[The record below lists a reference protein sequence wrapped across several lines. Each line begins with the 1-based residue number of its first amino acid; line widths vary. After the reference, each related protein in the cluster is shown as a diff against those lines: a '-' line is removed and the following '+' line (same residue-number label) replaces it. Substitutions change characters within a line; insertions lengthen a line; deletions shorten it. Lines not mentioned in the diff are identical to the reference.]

1 MKSTPV
7 LRIIAAISA
16 LLMIA
21 PLAACGGADT
31 PDTPVNDTTVTTA
44 APVVTEP
51 AETEP
56 PTDENGFLLDSL
68 PADLNYGGA
77 KLTVLADEGQKKQYY
92 AEDLTGDIVNDAL
105 YERERTVEERL
116 GVQLEWN
123 FIKGAW
129 GNREQFAKTVEQ
141 SVQAGSQDYDLVV
154 AYNLTPPVM
163 AVKGIL
169 ENLNEMKYIEVDK
182 PWWPQTY
189 VEQALYDGKLY
200 CLAESTSRGVLR
212 NMPAVFYNKTLTEQ
226 YGMGNLLQIALDG
239 KWTFDKLGEL
249 IKGTYRDL
257 NNNNTADAEDQFG
270 LSVGTAPWLDAL
282 YYGSGLT
289 ITKINEQGNP
299 ELTLGDEK
307 VQTYIDKIL
316 PFLYEA
322 PDVFP
327 VDAKQYAMFKAGRA
341 VFYVSTVAIT
351 DQLRDVDITYGVMP
365 IPKFDEKQEAY
376 HTTMANTHD
385 VWCIP
390 INGKNTEAAGAA
402 LEAISS
408 GSFRQVYPAYYETAL
423 KVKYAPDDEVA
434 QVYDMIRA
442 GVMFDFGYIYSNCFD
457 RMPALYIR
465 DCVQKNDPN
474 WSSVW
479 AAQKDAMSIKL
490 EEILKALAAN

>member
-1 MKSTPV
+1 MKRTTLRV
-7 LRIIAAISA
+7 LAALTA
-16 LLMIA
+16 LLMTA
-21 PLAACGGADT
+21 PLAACAGDDTNTPADT
-31 PDTPVNDTTVTTA
+31 TASGITTPADTT
-44 APVVTEP
+44 P
-51 AETEP
+51 AETQP
-56 PTDENGFLLDSL
+56 PVDENGFLLDNL
-68 PADLNYGGA
+68 PDDLNYGGA
-77 KLTVLADEGQKKQYY
+77 TLNVFADEGQKKQYY

-116 GVQLEWN
+116 GVSLEWI
-123 FIKGAW
+123 FAKGAW
-129 GNREQFAKTVEQ
+129 GNREQFAQTVEQ
-141 SVQAGSQDYDLVV
+141 SVNAGSQDYDLVV

-163 AVKGIL
+163 AIKGIL
-169 ENLNEMKYIEVDK
+169 ENLNEMKYIEPEQ
-182 PWWPQTY
+182 PWWPQSF
-189 VEQALYDGKLY
+189 VEQAVYDGKLY

-212 NMPAVFYNKTLTEQ
+212 NMPAVFYNKSLTDQ
-226 YGMGNLLQIALDG
+226 YGMNDLLQLALDG
-239 KWTFDKLGEL
+239 KWTLDKLGEL

-257 NNNNTADAEDQFG
+257 NGNNTADAEDQFG
-270 LSVGTAPWLDAL
+270 LSVGTAPWLDAF

-289 ITKINEQGNP
+289 ITKINEEGKP

-327 VDAKQYAMFKAGRA
+327 IDAKQYQMFKAGRA

-351 DQLRDVDITYGVMP
+351 DQLRDVDVTYGVMP

-385 VWCIP
+385 VWCVP
-390 INGKNTEAAGAA
+390 VNGKNTEAAGAA
-402 LEAISS
+402 IEAISS

-423 KVKYAPDDEVA
+423 KVKYAPDDEIA
-434 QVYDMIRA
+434 QVYDMIRD

-465 DCVQKNDPN
+465 DCVQNNNPG

-479 AAQKDAMSIKL
+479 AAQKDSMTLKL
-490 EEILKALAAN
+490 ESILKTIADQ

>member
-1 MKSTPV
+1 MKHTPAIRV
-7 LRIIAAISA
+7 LAALAA
-16 LLMIA
+16 LLMTA
-21 PLAACGGADT
+21 PLAACAGDNAGT
-31 PDTPVNDTTVTTA
+31 TDTTASAVTTA
-44 APVVTEP
+44 APVSTEP
-51 AETEP
+51 AETQP
-56 PTDENGFLLDSL
+56 PVDENGFLLDNL
-68 PADLNYGGA
+68 PADLNYGNTT
-77 KLTVLADEGQKKQYY
+77 LNIFADEGQKKQYY

-116 GVQLEWN
+116 GVKLEWI
-123 FIKGAW
+123 FAKGAW
-129 GNREQFAKTVEQ
+129 GNREQFAQTVEQ
-141 SVQAGSQDYDLVV
+141 SVNAGSQDYDLVV

-163 AVKGIL
+163 AIKGIL
-169 ENLNEMKYIEVDK
+169 ENLNEMKYIEPEQ
-182 PWWPQTY
+182 PWWPQSF
-189 VEQALYDGKLY
+189 VEQAVYDGKLY

-226 YGMGNLLQIALDG
+226 YGMNDLLQLALDG
-239 KWTFDKLGEL
+239 KWTLDKLGEL

-257 NNNNTADAEDQFG
+257 NGNNTADAEDQFG
-270 LSVGTAPWLDAL
+270 LSVGTAPWLDAF

-289 ITKINEQGNP
+289 ITKINEEGKP
-299 ELTLGDEK
+299 ELTLGEEK
-307 VQTYIDKIL
+307 VQAYIDKIL

-322 PDVFP
+322 PDVLP
-327 VDAKQYAMFKAGRA
+327 VDAKQYQMFKSSRA

-390 INGKNTEAAGAA
+390 TGGKNTEAAGAA
-402 LEAISS
+402 IEAISS

-423 KVKYAPDDEVA
+423 KVKYAPDDEIA
-434 QVYDMIRA
+434 QVYDMIRD

-479 AAQKDAMSIKL
+479 AAQKDSMTLKL
-490 EEILKALAAN
+490 EEILKTIADQ